1 MTMIDTCLDER
12 RIVVVVG
19 PGGVGKTTTAAALAL
34 RAAQGGRNVLV
45 LTVDPARR
53 LMNSLGLDGLAS
65 QPTRVPPAAFA
76 RAELDL
82 GSGALHAMML
92 DVRETFD
99 GVVHR
104 HAPSEHVRRRIMDN
118 PFYAEAST
126 SLAGSQEYMAM
137 EALYALDQTD
147 EYDLIV
153 LDTPPTAHA
162 LDFIS
167 APERLTE
174 FLQAGS
180 FKFILSGFARASRLG
195 LGLFRFDN
203 ALLEV
208 MNRFV
213 GAEVFLKLVDF
224 VDAFQEM
231 YDGFEVRARTVTGM
245 LRSDQAA
252 FAIVS
257 STRSVAMREGL
268 FLYERLRA
276 LDLGVDAFIA
286 NRVIETSPPSVDV
299 DRLQGALR
307 REGCSGDLAAQVAQ
321 GASRAVARAR
331 ADSEVD
337 GERLKVIERSL
348 APDGPPLL
356 TVPTYDRDICDLTGL
371 AAYGRR
377 ITQA

>member
-19 PGGVGKTTTAAALAL
+19 PGGVGKTTTSAALAL
-34 RAAQGGRNVLV
+34 EAARRGRNVLV

-53 LMNSLGLDGLAS
+53 LMDSLGLDGAAS
-65 QPTRVPPAAFA
+65 EPTRVPPAAFA
-76 RAELDL
+76 DAQLSM

-99 GVVHR
+99 SVVHR
-104 HAPSEHVRRRIMDN
+104 HAPSELVRRRIMDN

-147 EYDLIV
+147 EFDLII

-162 LDFIS
+162 LDFIT
-167 APERLTE
+167 APDRLTE

-180 FKFILSGFARASRLG
+180 FKFMLSGFARASRLG
-195 LGLFRFDN
+195 LGLFQFDN
-203 ALLEV
+203 PLLEV

-231 YDGFEVRARTVTGM
+231 YDGFEARARKVTAM

-257 STRSVAMREGL
+257 STRSIAMGEGL

-276 LDLGVDAFIA
+276 LDLSVEAFIA
-286 NRVIETSPPSVDV
+286 NRVVEASPPTVDF
-299 DRLQGALR
+299 DRLQAALL
-307 REGCSGDLAAQVAQ
+307 EGGRSTELAAQIAR
-321 GASRAVARAR
+321 GAERAVARTR
-331 ADSEVD
+331 ADAEVD
-337 GERLKVIERSL
+337 RARLEIIERSL
-348 APDGPPLL
+348 APNGPPLV
-356 TVPTYDRDICDLTGL
+356 TVPQYDRDICDLAGL

-377 ITQA
+377 ITEA